1 MPARRF
7 NKSTAVKYRLLDI
20 CAAVCG
26 CALAAA
32 LVFYVIFSPFFIT
45 ESGLCD
51 FVAGD
56 CVLADRV
63 GKYVFGFSRGD
74 SVIYKTGNKLSH
86 TREIGRI
93 VAFAGERFTVRG
105 GLIYIDNKLLDESD
119 YAVPFDSEIDLSELI
134 PRAARRSFR
143 VGTAV
148 GAGIHHSPQ
157 PHNRRNSAAA
167 LSFERNCRFLLN
179 RGFGCLHGIKGHLA

>member
-51 FVAGD
+51 FAAGD

-74 SVIYKTGNKLSH
+74 SVIYRTVTLVCRK
-86 TREIGRI
+86 
-93 VAFAGERFTVRG
+93 VAIFTVSLASPPNGKVGGVLLRTVLHRHHSERF
-105 GLIYIDNKLLDESD
+105 
-119 YAVPFDSEIDLSELI
+119 F
-134 PRAARRSFR
+134 
-143 VGTAV
+143 
-148 GAGIHHSPQ
+148 
-157 PHNRRNSAAA
+157 
-167 LSFERNCRFLLN
+167 
-179 RGFGCLHGIKGHLA
+179 

>member
-105 GLIYIDNKLLDESD
+105 G
-119 YAVPFDSEIDLSELI
+119 
-134 PRAARRSFR
+134 FR
-143 VGTAV
+143 VGTAA

-157 PHNRRNSAAA
+157 PHNRRNPTSA

>member
-32 LVFYVIFSPFFIT
+32 LVFY
-45 ESGLCD
+45 
-51 FVAGD
+51 
-56 CVLADRV
+56 
-63 GKYVFGFSRGD
+63 
-74 SVIYKTGNKLSH
+74 
-86 TREIGRI
+86 
-93 VAFAGERFTVRG
+93 AGERFTVRG

-134 PRAARRSFR
+134 PTDCFLVLPDDRSELAPQQVQAFIIPR
-143 VGTAV
+143 SRIIGEIRLRLFPLNEIAV
-148 GAGIHHSPQ
+148 FS
-157 PHNRRNSAAA
+157 
-167 LSFERNCRFLLN
+167 
-179 RGFGCLHGIKGHLA
+179 

>member
-1 MPARRF
+1 MTAAGVYTDACRRF

-32 LVFYVIFSPFFIT
+32 LVFHVIFSPFFIT

-119 YAVPFDSEIDLSELI
+119 YAVPFDSEIDLVGIDSDRLL

-143 VGTAV
+143 VGTAA

-157 PHNRRNSAAA
+157 PHNRRNSAD
-167 LSFERNCRFLLN
+167 FPLN
-179 RGFGCLHGIKGHLA
+179 EIAVFS

>member
-7 NKSTAVKYRLLDI
+7 NKSTAIKYRLLDI

-32 LVFYVIFSPFFIT
+32 LVFYVIFSPFFFFFF
-45 ESGLCD
+45 GLCD

-134 PRAARRSFR
+134 PTDCFLVLPDDRSELAPQQVQAFIIPR
-143 VGTAV
+143 SRIIGEIRLRLFPLNEIAV
-148 GAGIHHSPQ
+148 FS
-157 PHNRRNSAAA
+157 
-167 LSFERNCRFLLN
+167 
-179 RGFGCLHGIKGHLA
+179 

>member
-7 NKSTAVKYRLLDI
+7 NKSTAVKYRLLNI

-51 FVAGD
+51 FAAGD
-56 CVLADRV
+56 C
-63 GKYVFGFSRGD
+63 KYVFGFSRGD

-134 PRAARRSFR
+134 PTDCFLVLPDDRSELAPQQVQAFIIPR
-143 VGTAV
+143 SRIIGEIRLRLFPLNEIAV
-148 GAGIHHSPQ
+148 FS
-157 PHNRRNSAAA
+157 
-167 LSFERNCRFLLN
+167 
-179 RGFGCLHGIKGHLA
+179 

>member
-7 NKSTAVKYRLLDI
+7 NKSTAIKYRLLDI

-32 LVFYVIFSPFFIT
+32 LVFYVIFS
-45 ESGLCD
+45 
-51 FVAGD
+51 
-56 CVLADRV
+56 VLADRV

-134 PRAARRSFR
+134 PTDCFLVLPDDRSELAPQQVQAFIIPR
-143 VGTAV
+143 SRIIGEIRLRLFPLNEIAV
-148 GAGIHHSPQ
+148 FS
-157 PHNRRNSAAA
+157 
-167 LSFERNCRFLLN
+167 
-179 RGFGCLHGIKGHLA
+179 

>member
-63 GKYVFGFSRGD
+63 GKYVFGFFRGD
-74 SVIYKTGNKLSH
+74 SVI
-86 TREIGRI
+86 
-93 VAFAGERFTVRG
+93 
-105 GLIYIDNKLLDESD
+105 
-119 YAVPFDSEIDLSELI
+119 
-134 PRAARRSFR
+134 
-143 VGTAV
+143 
-148 GAGIHHSPQ
+148 
-157 PHNRRNSAAA
+157 
-167 LSFERNCRFLLN
+167 
-179 RGFGCLHGIKGHLA
+179 